1 MSFETFRAD
10 LISRIQPALSDDDLD
25 AVLSALDAMS
35 SSWEISPKST
45 ALIVSD
51 GLPDAVRI
59 YIASK
64 SVENVAVG
72 TLKNYYATLRDF
84 FAVVRRPVEDVTTAD
99 VRLWLNWFK
108 KERGISNSYLDHKRI
123 VLNSFFEWLVDEDMI
138 RKSPMRHIKPIKY
151 EENTRLPMTALELET
166 VRKSCQS
173 LREKA
178 LVDFLYSTAA
188 RVSEVVAMK
197 IEDVNFTDHTVFIR
211 CGKGG
216 KSRTTFLNAESEVS
230 LRAYLASRSDNDPS
244 LFVSVKNPI
253 HGIGKKALE
262 CDIQRIVSRCNISVH
277 VTPHV
282 FRHTAAS
289 LALQRGM
296 PIDQV
301 QKWLGHA
308 RIQTTLRYA
317 KTLNFDVKV
326 SHQKY
331 VA

>member
-1 MSFETFRAD
+1 MSYEAFRAD
-10 LISRIQPALSDDDLD
+10 LMSRLSSFPSDQLGS
-25 AVLSALDAMS
+25 VLSALDSIS
-35 SSWEISPKST
+35 SAWEFAAKQT
-45 ALIVSD
+45 AIITSG

-59 YIASK
+59 YLASK
-64 SVENVAVG
+64 SVENLAKG
-72 TLKNYYATLRDF
+72 TLKNCFATLRDF
-84 FAVVRRPVEDVTTAD
+84 FFVVRHTVDQVTSSD

-108 KERGISNSYLDHKRI
+108 QEHKISNSYLEHKRI

-138 RKSPMRHIKPIKY
+138 RKNPVRHVKPIKS
-151 EENTRLPMTALELET
+151 EEKTRLPMTALELET
-166 VRKSCQS
+166 VRKSCQT
-173 LREKA
+173 LREKS

-188 RVSEVVAMK
+188 RVSEVCAMK
-197 IEDVNFTDHTVFIR
+197 ISDVDFTEHTVIIR

-216 KSRTTFLNAESEVS
+216 KQRTTFLNAESEIS
-230 LRAYLASRSDNDPS
+230 LKAYLFSRTDDDPY
-244 LFVSVKNPI
+244 LFVTVKKPI
-253 HGIGKKALE
+253 HGVQKKCLE
-262 CDIQRIVSRCNISVH
+262 QEIQRIVSRCNISVH

-317 KTLNFDVKV
+317 KTLNFDVKL

>member
-10 LISRIQPALSDDDLD
+10 LISRIQPALSADDLD

-35 SSWEISPKST
+35 SSWDISPKST

-99 VRLWLNWFK
+99 ARLWLNWFK

-166 VRKSCQS
+166 VRKSCRS

-262 CDIQRIVSRCNISVH
+262 CDIQRIVSRCHISVH

-317 KTLNFDVKV
+317 MTLNFDVKV